1 MAKGKKSFVLYSD
14 QKELFEHLSDEQAGK
29 LIKHIFNY
37 VNDENPTADDP
48 LVDIAFIPIKQHL
61 KRDLKNWEKKQK
73 QRSEAGKKSAE
84 SRQRKS
90 TTVNDRQPTS
100 TVNVNVN
107 ENVNDNVNENKIK
120 LFDQF
125 WDKYDKKVGRKKALQ
140 KWMKL
145 KESDIDKILGV
156 VDDYVKSTPDVK
168 FRKQPLTWL
177 NGEHWNDEI
186 QVKDKKEEREI
197 TDYERIMNFRYE

>member
-29 LIKHIFNY
+29 LIKHIFKY
-37 VNDENPTADDP
+37 VNDENPTTDDP

-61 KRDLKNWEKKQK
+61 KRDLKNWEQKQK

-90 TTVNDRQPTS
+90 TTVNDRQQTS
-100 TVNVNVN
+100 TVNVNGNV
-107 ENVNDNVNENKIK
+107 NVNDNVNENKIK

-145 KESDIDKILGV
+145 KDSDFEKIMEV
-156 VDDYVKSTPDVK
+156 VDDYVKSTPEVK
-168 FRKQPLTWL
+168 FRKQPYTWL
-177 NGEHWNDEI
+177 HGEHWNDEI
-186 QVKDKKEEREI
+186 EVKAKKEERELHP
-197 TDYERIMNFRYE
+197 YEKLYGRTS